1 MSDDLARVQERVYA
15 LKLPEMEALAVWL
28 SQVLEVRRTLDALRP
43 PGADREASASAAS
56 SRGRSRTPSRAGKSG
71 SLAEEAAEGL
81 VPRPPPQAPR
91 PAGLGVGAS
100 WCRRRRR
107 RRMIENCGPVC
118 GKWAWVVRIG
128 LPCRFPAQCEYG
140 CHLLLTLGC
149 SVEVGENERRVH
161 I

>member
-81 VPRPPPQAPR
+81 VPRPPSGPPPGWVGGGGQLVPPPPPPPNDRKLR
-91 PAGLGVGAS
+91 PSVWEVGLGSAN
-100 WCRRRRR
+100 WA
-107 RRMIENCGPVC
+107 PVQ
-118 GKWAWVVRIG
+118 VSS
-128 LPCRFPAQCEYG
+128 
-140 CHLLLTLGC
+140 
-149 SVEVGENERRVH
+149 SV
-161 I
+161 